1 MLVGIVDDELF
12 YLNLL
17 KNKMVS
23 YLNDN
28 DTIKTFDNYKSFEE
42 ALNNHEEFDLLFL
55 DIELGEKNGVD
66 IGLEVNELTPYTQ
79 IIYVT
84 SHIEY
89 VCDVYKTQ
97 HTFLIDK
104 ERIEKYFDVAVKQA
118 IENVNHI
125 KAQSLSISW
134 NKLKTDIYQRDI
146 IYIER
151 KLKVSYIHTSKE
163 VYKTSMRIDELFS
176 LLNDS
181 FCVCH
186 KSFIVHMNYIK
197 DIRKNTIK
205 LFDDQELPI
214 SRSQNKKLRENYNY
228 FIADINV
235 N

>member
-28 DTIKTFDNYKSFEE
+28 DTIKTFDSYKSFEE

-104 ERIEKYFDVAVKQA
+104 ERVEEYFDVAVKQA
-118 IENVNHI
+118 IENINHL
-125 KAQSLSISW
+125 KSQSLSISW
-134 NKLKTDIYQRDI
+134 NKQKNEVYQKDIL
-146 IYIER
+146 YIER
-151 KLKVSYIHTSKE
+151 KARVSYIYTNKE
-163 VYKTSMRIDELFS
+163 VYKTSLKINELAS

-181 FCVCH
+181 FCLCH

-197 DIRKNTIK
+197 DIDKNTVK
-205 LFDDQELPI
+205 LHDDQEIPI
-214 SRSQNKKLRENYNY
+214 SRSQKKY
-228 FIADINV
+228 FIKQFNEYLV
-235 N
+235 H